1 MEPFSGMSESLFIY
15 CFLPHTFSQEAIG
28 KGLVVEVCKE
38 AKWQKKGTNSKWYWE
53 SPNCFTGK
61 ISPHLSTDFIYIDDD
76 LLQLYFP
83 RWPYLAIV
91 AFGKENT

>member
-1 MEPFSGMSESLFIY
+1 M
-15 CFLPHTFSQEAIG
+15 
-28 KGLVVEVCKE
+28 
-38 AKWQKKGTNSKWYWE
+38 
-53 SPNCFTGK
+53 GK